1 MARARLRARFTTR
14 LERFVLGT
22 MMTAVA
28 YLLERRL
35 RKSLPAQ
42 GRNPRGESRTRESP

>member
-1 MARARLRARFTTR
+1 MKAR
-14 LERFVLGT
+14 LERFVLGA

-35 RKSLPAQ
+35 RRLQ
-42 GRNPRGESRTRESP
+42 R

>member
-1 MARARLRARFTTR
+1 MARPRLKAR

-22 MMTAVA
+22 MMGAVA

-35 RKSLPAQ
+35 GKSLPARD
-42 GRNPRGESRTRESP
+42 RNPRGGSRSRENP